1 MNPAAQ
7 PCPSCGFDN
16 PRAWR
21 ACSRCGHPLGLVK
34 SMTGRTYLSGADATV
49 VTAAPVAFW
58 NGSGMSALSPLGHS
72 SAAPSSTAT
81 PVATSSPTTTLAASG
96 PTGEGPLSEWE

>member
-1 MNPAAQ
+1 MATTVCTQVVPLSLGAGWGSAVSTAPADGL
-7 PCPSCGFDN
+7 PHGSVPLDN
-16 PRAWR
+16 TRPD
-21 ACSRCGHPLGLVK
+21 S
-34 SMTGRTYLSGADATV
+34 V

-81 PVATSSPTTTLAASG
+81 PVATSRPTTTLAASG